1 MQVVAKGL
9 YLPSI
14 HVSLQVHGKTAKANG
29 MNKSFGFPTFLCER
43 NPLFQDETLSGA
55 IIGDPIMLLTLSDT
69 L

>member
-43 NPLFQDETLSGA
+43 NPLFQDETL
-55 IIGDPIMLLTLSDT
+55 PDT